1 MNDSISGQDRR
12 RFLKGGAALVGALA
26 LPSFSESVLHAKP
39 IHKQPASAKDEGF
52 RSLFDGT
59 TLNGWTRKERD
70 LKRPSLGKWFVH
82 DGMIVGGQETPG
94 FGSYLVSDETFA
106 DFEVEVDAL
115 PDWRVDTGIYV
126 RTAAQGNVGFQTLID
141 YRPHGGIGGYFG
153 NWVGNFHAV
162 DYCFNGEVDT
172 KGNLVRLIPEKPSEP
187 LDAFLHVPLDYSAPA
202 EEFIRNWNLHGWN
215 KFRVRSV
222 GEVPHLTTWINGLK
236 VAELDTAKMKM
247 KELDPAQM
255 GNLGFKMTEQ
265 QAKDFKAQSWDP
277 AKVVERVG
285 RKGHIALEVHDNMTT
300 DWLGVDRWA
309 PGAVCRWRNIRVR
322 TL

>member
-1 MNDSISGQDRR
+1 MNDFKSMQDRR
-12 RFLKGGAALVGALA
+12 TFLKSGVALAGALA
-26 LPSFSESVLHAKP
+26 LPLCSESSLLAAP
-39 IHKQPASAKDEGF
+39 GDKQASAEKDEGF
-52 RSLFDGT
+52 RSLFDGK
-59 TLNGWTRKERD
+59 TLNGWTRKPRD
-70 LKRPSLGKWFVH
+70 LKRPSLGRWTVE
-82 DGMIVGGQETPG
+82 DGIIVGGQETPG
-94 FGSYLVSDETFA
+94 FGSYLVTDETFA
-106 DFEVEVDAL
+106 DFEVEVEAR

-153 NWVGNFHAV
+153 NWIGNFHAV
-162 DYCFNGEVDT
+162 DYCFTGEVDA

-187 LDAFLHVPLDYSAPA
+187 LDKFLHVPLDYSAPV

-215 KFRVRSV
+215 TFRVRSV

-247 KELDPAQM
+247 QDLDPAKLAD
-255 GNLGFKMTEQ
+255 LGFKMTEQ
-265 QAKDFKAQSWDP
+265 EAADFKSKSWDP

-285 RKGHIALEVHDNMTT
+285 RKGHIALEVHDNMAS

-309 PGAVCRWRNIRVR
+309 PGAVCRWRNVRVK